1 MAGDVSVL
9 GVRISGV
16 GNNALILSAV
26 QRHAATQEVVG
37 NPSGTAEGTVKVG
50 ELLDKLGIY
59 SKIAHLD

>member
-26 QRHAATQEVVG
+26 QRHAATQEVAG
-37 NPSGTAEGTVKVG
+37 DRSRTAEGTVKVG
-50 ELLDKLGIY
+50 KLLDKLKIY
-59 SKIAHLD
+59 LQIAHFD